1 MKILILICLF
11 ILTLHM
17 TFVEAGGKSATTT
30 PSPTL
35 RTYVNSN
42 LAINGSNYYYYY
54 IIKFISIQVNIIYS
68 ISR

>member
-54 IIKFISIQVNIIYS
+54 Y
-68 ISR
+68 

>member
-1 MKILILICLF
+1 MKILVLICLF
-11 ILTLHM
+11 LTFYM

-42 LAINGSNYYYYY
+42 LAINGSNYY
-54 IIKFISIQVNIIYS
+54 IFKFISI
-68 ISR
+68 